1 MSVGIISHPACQA
14 HDMGEHHP
22 ESPDRL
28 RAIQNQLISSGLD
41 FVTRQYD
48 AIPIERN
55 LLSLVH
61 DPDYIAQIFDNAPS
75 EGYFQIDDDTIMN
88 PHSLSAALHAA
99 GAAVQAVDLVMKEEL
114 KVAFCATRPPGHH
127 AEKKRAMGFC
137 FFNNIS
143 IAAAYARQHYHLDR
157 VAIVD
162 FDVHHGNGTEDI
174 FTNEPN
180 VLFCSSFQHPFYPF
194 SGTEPTSSN
203 IINTPLDAT
212 ASSTEF
218 RQAVIEQWL
227 PALNTFK
234 PEMIFIS
241 AGFDAHAEDDMSQVR
256 LYDNDYRWVSEQLGA
271 VAKQHS
277 KDRIVS
283 VLEGG
288 YDLSSLGRSVA
299 AHINGLIGY

>member
-1 MSVGIISHPACQA
+1 
-14 HDMGEHHP
+14 
-22 ESPDRL
+22 
-28 RAIQNQLISSGLD
+28 
-41 FVTRQYD
+41 
-48 AIPIERN
+48 
-55 LLSLVH
+55 
-61 DPDYIAQIFDNAPS
+61 
-75 EGYFQIDDDTIMN
+75 
-88 PHSLSAALHAA
+88 
-99 GAAVQAVDLVMKEEL
+99 MKEEL

-137 FFNNIS
+137 FFNNIA
-143 IAAAYARQHYHLDR
+143 IAAAYARQHYELDR

-194 SGTEPTSSN
+194 SGTEPTSAN

-212 ASSTEF
+212 ASSNEF
-218 RQAVIEQWL
+218 RQVITDRWL
-227 PALNTFK
+227 PALNAFK
-234 PEMIFIS
+234 PEIVFIS